1 MILSALLTSVGINL
15 GLCFL
20 FFTLYSILR
29 KQPGNVTVYGP
40 RLIQAGKSQQTN
52 AFNLERLLPTAGW
65 VKRALEPTNEEILSN
80 LGLDALVLTRVF
92 VFRWEFVF
100 KSFLL
105 DEWFETFKAF
115 FGGSIRVF
123 SFASVVGIFILLPVN
138 YMGTEFEEFF
148 DLPNKSLDSFS
159 ISNVNDGSNK

>member
-1 MILSALLTSVGINL
+1 MNDVRLSML
-15 GLCFL
+15 
-20 FFTLYSILR
+20 
-29 KQPGNVTVYGP
+29 
-40 RLIQAGKSQQTN
+40 
-52 AFNLERLLPTAGW
+52 
-65 VKRALEPTNEEILSN
+65 
-80 LGLDALVLTRVF
+80 
-92 VFRWEFVF
+92 
-100 KSFLL
+100 
-105 DEWFETFKAF
+105 